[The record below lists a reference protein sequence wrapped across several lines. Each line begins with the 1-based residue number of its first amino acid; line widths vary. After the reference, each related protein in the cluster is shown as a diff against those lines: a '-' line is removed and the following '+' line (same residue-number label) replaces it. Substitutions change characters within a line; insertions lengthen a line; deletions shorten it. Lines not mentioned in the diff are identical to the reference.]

1 MNKATFLQRSA
12 AWLIDQAILAIIY
25 LLASLAV
32 GGFSA
37 VYENSTIRLSGV
49 LVSLGLGVA
58 ILVSASGH
66 FLYFGYF
73 WSRRERSIGMGIMD
87 IKVVKTDGQPL
98 SFLMAGLRGSLGYYI
113 SALIFGIGYLWFFV
127 DQKQETW
134 HDKIFDTVVLNG

>member
-1 MNKATFLQRSA
+1 MNRASFFQRSL
-12 AWLIDQAILAIIY
+12 AWLIDQGILSIIY
-25 LLASLAV
+25 LLAAIAFGLA
-32 GGFSA
+32 SA
-37 VYENSTIRLSGV
+37 QYEKSTIRLSGI

-58 ILVSASGH
+58 MLISASGH

-73 WSRRERSIGMGIMD
+73 WSRRERSIGMGMMNIR
-87 IKVVKTDGQPL
+87 VTKTDGHRL

-134 HDKIFDTVVLNG
+134 HDKIFDTVVLKE

>member
-32 GGFSA
+32 GAASA
-37 VYENSTIRLSGV
+37 LYEYSTIRVSGV

-58 ILVSASGH
+58 ILISASGH

-98 SFLMAGLRGSLGYYI
+98 SFLMAGLRGSIGYYI

-127 DQKQETW
+127 NQKQETW
-134 HDKIFDTVVLNG
+134 HDKIFDTVVLKG